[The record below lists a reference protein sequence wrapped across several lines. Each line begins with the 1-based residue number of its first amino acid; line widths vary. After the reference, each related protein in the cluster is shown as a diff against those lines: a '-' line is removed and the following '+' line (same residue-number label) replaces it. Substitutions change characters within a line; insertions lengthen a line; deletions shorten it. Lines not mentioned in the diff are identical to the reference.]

1 MPVRRLRLTLEYDG
15 TAYHGFQHQNG
26 QRTVQDAL
34 EHAIGGVTQEECR
47 VVAAGRTDAGV
58 HAVGQVVHLDT
69 NTGLDAETLRRAV
82 NAVLAE
88 DIAVREVAEVE
99 ADFHAR
105 YWARRREYH
114 YRILNT
120 LVRSPLA
127 RRTSAHVARPLDET
141 AMGAAGNLLV
151 GDHDFA
157 SFGGKMW
164 PGGSTCR
171 TVHRLTV
178 SRQGDWVTVEIVAN
192 AYLSRM
198 VRAIVGCLIAVGQG
212 DLDVAGVESILL
224 ARDRGQAKWLAP
236 AQGLCLVRVDYADTQ
251 LFSLRSKG

>member
-34 EHAIGGVTQEECR
+34 ERAIGEVTQERCR

-69 NTGLDAETLRRAV
+69 ETGLDTETLRRAV
-82 NAVLAE
+82 NAVLSE
-88 DIAVREVAEVE
+88 DIAVREATEVE

-120 LVRSPLA
+120 PVRSPLA
-127 RRTSAHVARPLDET
+127 RRTSAHVAKRLDET
-141 AMGAAGNLLV
+141 AMGVAGSLLV

-164 PGGSTCR
+164 SGGSTCR
-171 TVHRLTV
+171 TVYRLAIV
-178 SRQGDWVTVEIVAN
+178 RQGDWVTVEIVAN

-212 DLDVAGVESILL
+212 DLDAAAVEGILL
-224 ARDRGQAKWLAP
+224 SSDRGRAKWLAP
-236 AQGLCLVRVDYADTQ
+236 AQGLCLMRVDYADTQ
-251 LFSLRSKG
+251 LFS

>member
-1 MPVRRLRLTLEYDG
+1 MRRLRLTLEYDG

-34 EHAIGGVTQEECR
+34 ERAIGGVTQEECR

-69 NTGLDAETLRRAV
+69 ATTLGVETFRRAV

-88 DIAVREVAEVE
+88 DIAVRDVTEVE

-120 LVRSPLA
+120 AVRSPLA
-127 RRTSAHVARPLDET
+127 RRTSAHVAKRLDET
-141 AMGAAGNLLV
+141 AMQAAADLLV

-178 SRQGDWVTVEIVAN
+178 LRQGDWITVEIVAN

-198 VRAIVGCLIAVGQG
+198 VRAIVGCLIVVGQG
-212 DLDVAGVESILL
+212 DLDAAGVESILR
-224 ARDRGQAKWLAP
+224 AKDRGQAKWLAP
-236 AQGLCLVRVDYADTQ
+236 AQGLCLMRVDYPDSQ
-251 LFSLRSKG
+251 LFS

>member
-15 TAYHGFQHQNG
+15 SGYHGFQHQNG
-26 QRTVQDAL
+26 QRSVQDAL
-34 EHAIGGVTQEECR
+34 ERAIRRVTGEDCR

-69 NTGLDAETLRRAV
+69 MTGLDTETFRRAV

-88 DIAVREVAEVE
+88 DIAVREAAEVE
-99 ADFHAR
+99 AGFHAR

-120 LVRSPLA
+120 AIRSPLS
-127 RRTSAHVARPLDET
+127 RFTSAHVAKRLDET
-141 AMGAAGNLLV
+141 AMAEAGSLLV
-151 GDHDFA
+151 GEHDFA

-164 PGGSTCR
+164 PGGSTIR
-171 TVHRLTV
+171 SVKRLSV
-178 SRQGDWVTVEIVAN
+178 VRQGDWVTVEIVAN

-198 VRAIVGCLIAVGQG
+198 VRTIIGCLIAVGQG
-212 DLDVAGVESILL
+212 DLDVAGVESILRGKDRGL
-224 ARDRGQAKWLAP
+224 ARWLAP
-236 AQGLCLVRVDYADTQ
+236 AHGLCLMRVDYADTQ
-251 LFSLRSKG
+251 LFS